1 MYVLDLFGVAVFA
14 VSGAL
19 TAGRKSM
26 DLFGVV
32 VIAVITAIGGGTVR
46 DLLLDRRPI
55 FWIEDPT
62 YLLVCVLAAGATL
75 AYARLFRPP
84 RHSLL
89 VADAFGLAVF
99 TFIGARMAYEAGVPA
114 PIVILMGTVTG
125 VAGGIMRDVLCT
137 EVPLILRREIY
148 ATAAIAGAVVLVVL
162 TNLGTPGPLVAL
174 PTVATV
180 FGLRLTALRLD
191 HPRPEPAPKGRRSP
205 FTGRRALGP
214 GSARRAR
221 RRPSC

>member
-1 MYVLDLFGVAVFA
+1 MALYSLDLFGVAVFA

-75 AYARLFRPP
+75 AYVRFFRLP

-99 TFIGARMAYEAGVPA
+99 TFIGAKIAYEAGVPA
-114 PIVILMGTVTG
+114 PIVVLMGTVTG
-125 VAGGIMRDVLCT
+125 AAGGIMRDILCT

-148 ATAAIAGAVVLVVL
+148 ATAAIAGAVVFVVL
-162 TNLGTPGPLVAL
+162 TTLGAAGPLVAV
-174 PTVATV
+174 PTVVTV

-191 HPRPEPAPKGRRSP
+191 LHVPSPRPKDTDPTSPDEGR
-205 FTGRRALGP
+205 
-214 GSARRAR
+214 
-221 RRPSC
+221 

>member
-1 MYVLDLFGVAVFA
+1 MALYVLDLFGVAVFA

-32 VIAVITAIGGGTVR
+32 VIAVITAVGGGTVR

-75 AYARLFRPP
+75 AYARFLRPP
-84 RHSLL
+84 RGSLL

-99 TFIGARMAYEAGVPA
+99 TFIGARAAYEAGAPA
-114 PIVILMGTVTG
+114 PIVVLMGTVTGVTG

-148 ATAAIAGAVVLVVL
+148 ATAAIAGATAFVVL
-162 TNLGTPGPLVAL
+162 TNLGASGLFVAL

-191 HPRPEPAPKGRRSP
+191 LHVPSPRPKEDDSP
-205 FTGRRALGP
+205 
-214 GSARRAR
+214 SADEGD
-221 RRPSC
+221 

>member
-1 MYVLDLFGVAVFA
+1 MALYVLDLFGVAVFA

-32 VIAVITAIGGGTVR
+32 VIAVITAVGGGTVR

-75 AYARLFRPP
+75 VYARLLRPP
-84 RHSLL
+84 RGSLL
-89 VADAFGLAVF
+89 VADAFGLSVF
-99 TFIGARMAYEAGVPA
+99 TFIGARAAYEAGAAA
-114 PIVILMGTVTG
+114 PIVVLMGTVTG

-148 ATAAIAGAVVLVVL
+148 ATAAIAGATVFVVL
-162 TNLGTPGPLVAL
+162 TALGAAGPLVAL

-191 HPRPEPAPKGRRSP
+191 LHVPSPRPKDEEGPPSP
-205 FTGRRALGP
+205 DEGG
-214 GSARRAR
+214 
-221 RRPSC
+221 

>member
-32 VIAVITAIGGGTVR
+32 FIAVITAIGGGTVR
-46 DLLLDRRPI
+46 ALLLDRRPI

-62 YLLVCVLAAGATL
+62 YLLVCVVAAGATL
-75 AYARLFRPP
+75 AYARFFRPP
-84 RHSLL
+84 RGSLL
-89 VADAFGLAVF
+89 VADAFRLAVF
-99 TFIGARMAYEAGVPA
+99 TFIGAWAAYEAGIPV
-114 PIVILMGTVTG
+114 PIVVLMGTVTG

-148 ATAAIAGAVVLVVL
+148 ATAAIAGAIVFVVL
-162 TNLGTPGPLVAL
+162 TNLGTTGPLVAL

-191 HPRPEPAPKGRRSP
+191 LHVPSPRTKDGDSP
-205 FTGRRALGP
+205 SPDEGG
-214 GSARRAR
+214 
-221 RRPSC
+221 

>member
-1 MYVLDLFGVAVFA
+1 MALYFLDLFGVAVFA

-26 DLFGVV
+26 DLFGVLV
-32 VIAVITAIGGGTVR
+32 VAVITAVGGGTVR

-62 YLLVCVLAAGATL
+62 YLLVCVLAAGTTL
-75 AYARLFRPP
+75 AYASFLRPP
-84 RHSLL
+84 RDSLL

-99 TFIGARMAYEAGVPA
+99 TYIGAQAAHEAGVPA
-114 PIVILMGTVTG
+114 PIVVLMGTVTG
-125 VAGGIMRDVLCT
+125 VAGGIMRDVLCR

-148 ATAAIAGAVVLVVL
+148 ATAAIAGATVFVVL
-162 TNLGTPGPLVAL
+162 TSLGVPGPLVAL

-191 HPRPEPAPKGRRSP
+191 LHVPRPRPKDEDPPSTDEGR
-205 FTGRRALGP
+205 
-214 GSARRAR
+214 
-221 RRPSC
+221 